1 MKPSLIPIAC
11 GTALALMVGAA
22 AAHWSSV
29 NHMAALAALLPA
41 NLSPTKLTLP
51 AVAPLPDDK
60 PAREA
65 KDFLAEARRAEDA
78 PVRPAKASHDP
89 DARFEKL
96 LSVLE
101 GTVEQNAQLRDQ
113 MANTNRDMLELQLRV
128 DSYDG
133 QFRPLKLDN
142 EQEPRAL
149 EILEEPYTSTAY
161 DDGVLPPIDSP

>member
-11 GTALALMVGAA
+11 GTALALMAGAA

-29 NHMAALAALLPA
+29 NHMAVLAALLPT
-41 NLSPTKLTLP
+41 NLSPAKLTLP

-65 KDFLAEARRAEDA
+65 KDFLVEARRTEEKPA
-78 PVRPAKASHDP
+78 RSAKASNDT

-133 QFRPLKLDN
+133 QFRPLKVSD
-142 EQEPRAL
+142 EPRAL
-149 EILEEPYTSTAY
+149 EIVEEPYTSTAY

>member
-11 GTALALMVGAA
+11 GTALALMAGAA

-29 NHMAALAALLPA
+29 NHMAALASLLPA
-41 NLSPTKLTLP
+41 DLSPARVTLP
-51 AVAPLPDDK
+51 AMVPLPDDK

-65 KDFLAEARRAEDA
+65 KHFLAEARRAEDKPA
-78 PVRPAKASHDP
+78 RPATASNDT

-133 QFRPLKLDN
+133 QFRPLKIQD
-142 EQEPRAL
+142 EPRAL
-149 EILEEPYTSTAY
+149 VVEETTAF
-161 DDGVLPPIDSP
+161 DDGVLPPIEYP